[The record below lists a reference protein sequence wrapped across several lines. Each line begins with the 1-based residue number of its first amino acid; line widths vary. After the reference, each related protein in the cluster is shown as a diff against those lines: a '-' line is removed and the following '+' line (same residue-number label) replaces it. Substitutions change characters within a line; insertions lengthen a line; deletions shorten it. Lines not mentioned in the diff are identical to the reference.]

1 MSEKSPKKR
10 HKRYFYTTIGFII
23 IATLSVLAIIFASLN
38 TFNTQLNGNPTS
50 HNLVIELIIRGGC
63 NESPIG
69 CDSLRIYENWS
80 YQATQNGVK
89 RVGQLS
95 QYNVAQIQRLLA
107 TSVDQQKNKTICES
121 HVDGLD
127 YTYIIHIGKYTG
139 QYGTCE
145 YQRSSDNSFSRYV
158 ANYNTELLDL
168 LQKIIYG
175 G

>member
-1 MSEKSPKKR
+1 MSEKSTKKR

-38 TFNTQLNGNPTS
+38 TFNSQLNGNPSS
-50 HNLVIELIIRGGC
+50 HNLAIELRIRGGC
-63 NESPIG
+63 NITPAG

-80 YQATQNGVK
+80 YEATHNDVK

-95 QYNVAQIQRLLA
+95 QYDVAQIQRLLA
-107 TSVDQQKNKTICES
+107 TPADQQKDKTSCGS
-121 HVDGLD
+121 DTDGAD
-127 YTYIIHIGKYTG
+127 YTYIIHIGKYSG

-145 YQRSSDNSFSRYV
+145 YRRSGDNSFSRYS
-158 ANYNTELLDL
+158 NYNTELLDL